1 MTGSCDLLLPHLIPC
16 RDIQIYVRIL
26 LINNAIFDLL
36 VERITVGN
44 FGQGP
49 FFGRTGVFKFRALH
63 LQSRHS
69 TALAKPPVHFAL
81 VIFGDG
87 GPMSYLSGLT
97 LNLILLISASQV
109 VRIIDM
115 SY

>member
-1 MTGSCDLLLPHLIPC
+1 
-16 RDIQIYVRIL
+16 
-26 LINNAIFDLL
+26 
-36 VERITVGN
+36 
-44 FGQGP
+44 
-49 FFGRTGVFKFRALH
+49 LH